1 MPIARAVM
9 QKPNSPIQS
18 LQLTNGSVAFRQ
30 NTLLK
35 NTTEALAFGI
45 PVVYDATTSNATVM
59 PMTAT
64 TADAGV
70 TWTLNGQFAGF
81 VNAIAGISN
90 TTVRL
95 ATQGIL
101 NSDMLEAAL
110 VDVSQTGGTD
120 YTVADLLKI
129 DTINAGLLDGDYF
142 GGVRGFQLQLING
155 VA

>member
-1 MPIARAVM
+1 MPIARSVR
-9 QKPNSPIQS
+9 QYPNSPIQS
-18 LQLTNGSVAFRQ
+18 LQLTNGSLAFRE

-35 NTTEALAFGI
+35 NNTEALAFGI
-45 PVVYDATTSNATVM
+45 PVVYDSTTSNATIT

-70 TWTLNGQFAGF
+70 TWTLNGTFAGF
-81 VNAIAGISN
+81 VNAIAGE
-90 TTVRL
+90 TAETVRL

-110 VDVSQTGGTD
+110 VNVSQTDGEV

-129 DTINAGLLDGDYF
+129 VTINAGLLDGDYF
-142 GGVRGFQLQLING
+142 GGVRGFQLQFING